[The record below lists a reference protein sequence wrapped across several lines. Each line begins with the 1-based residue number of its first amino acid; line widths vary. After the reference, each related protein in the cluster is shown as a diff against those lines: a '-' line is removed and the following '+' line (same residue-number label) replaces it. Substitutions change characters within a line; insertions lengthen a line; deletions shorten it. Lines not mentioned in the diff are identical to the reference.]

1 MSMCLYV
8 YVPYICIH
16 MNAGTAKS
24 RWGMRAD
31 AWASAPW
38 GRGVCSAA
46 LDVGLYFHTFVRSLR
61 APGFHSRLSVWMAV
75 FRPPLTSLPSIP
87 NFGGLLSCY
96 KLFTK

>member
-16 MNAGTAKS
+16 MNAGMAES
-24 RWGMRAD
+24 CWGTRVD
-31 AWASAPW
+31 ARASAPW
-38 GRGVCSAA
+38 GHSVRSAA
-46 LDVGLYFHTFVRSLR
+46 LAVELYFHTFVWSLQ